1 MCPDRELLSAWVDGE
16 VSSPWRESLE
26 RHFEACPSCSAH
38 VRKLQALHSA
48 FAADAD
54 AIALAAGSARTR
66 IYDGIILGASAR
78 VPFWTRRLSI
88 PVPVAAAAA
97 LGFSIVAMALAMAG
111 ARNSELRMAVQSAV
125 APAAVASSGPAMDSI
140 FEFLARQEGGVN
152 ITISLP
158 SGNFA
163 GASGEPFIVREVD
176 YKPGSGQ

>member
-26 RHFEACPSCSAH
+26 RHVEVCPSCSDYTTE
-38 VRKLQALHSA
+38 LQSLRSA
-48 FAADAD
+48 FGADAVR
-54 AIALAAGSARTR
+54 LEQAAGKARTR
-66 IYDGIILGASAR
+66 VYDGILIGASAR
-78 VPFWTRRLSI
+78 TPVWARRLSI
-88 PVPVAAAAA
+88 PLPVAAAAA
-97 LGFSIVAMALAMAG
+97 LVFSVLALSLAMTG

-163 GASGEPFIVREVD
+163 GAPEIGRAHV
-176 YKPGSGQ
+176 